1 MSGMHRDRVKRS
13 QKERRHGRFR
23 LAVQLAAAALLNG
36 YAVGF
41 LKGKI
46 FTGGTKYI
54 CVPVLNC
61 HSCPGALGACP
72 IGAMQAVASGGRHHI
87 SFYVLGTL
95 MLFGTVLGRLLC
107 GFICPFGFVQDLLHK
122 IPLHKIKVPEKLDKV
137 LRWLKYIILAVF
149 VILLPAVA
157 LNDFGTGESWFC
169 KYICPAGTLE
179 SGFPLVLMNEQIREL
194 VGALFSWKTGVL
206 VFIVLGSVFI
216 HRFFCRYFCPLG
228 AFYSLFSK
236 FSLYRMNVDSS
247 KCVGCGKCGNT
258 CPMAVDVTKNI
269 NSAECIRCGKCKAVC
284 PTGAITSGFE
294 TGGEENKENV
304 HTDR

>member
-1 MSGMHRDRVKRS
+1 MYRDRIKRP

-23 LAVQLAAAALLNG
+23 FAVQLAAAALLNG
-36 YAVGF
+36 YAAGF
-41 LKGKI
+41 FKGKI
-46 FTGGTKYI
+46 FTGATKYI

-72 IGAMQAVASGGRHHI
+72 IGAMQAVASGGRHHL

-122 IPLHKIKVPEKLDKV
+122 IPVRKIKVPEKPDKA

-149 VILLPAVA
+149 VILLPAIAVNEYG
-157 LNDFGTGESWFC
+157 LGESWFC

-179 SGFPLVLMNEQIREL
+179 SGFPLILMNEQIRTL

-206 VFIVLGSVFI
+206 VLIVVGSVFI

-228 AFYSLFSK
+228 AFYSLFNK
-236 FSLYRMNVDSS
+236 FALYRMSVDSL
-247 KCVGCGKCGNT
+247 KCVGCGKCSGA

-284 PTGAITSGFE
+284 PTDAITSGFE
-294 TGGEENKENV
+294 TGRKNNK
-304 HTDR
+304 DI

>member
-1 MSGMHRDRVKRS
+1 MSGMYRDRIKRPL
-13 QKERRHGRFR
+13 KERKHGRLR

-36 YAVGF
+36 YAAGF
-41 LKGKI
+41 FKGKI
-46 FTGGTKYI
+46 FGGGTKYI

-72 IGAMQAVASGGRHHI
+72 IGAMQAVAGGGRHHI

-122 IPLHKIKVPEKLDKV
+122 IPLRKIKVTEKPDKA
-137 LRWLKYIILAVF
+137 LRWLKYAILAVF

-157 LNDFGTGESWFC
+157 LNEYGLGESWFC

-179 SGFPLVLMNEQIREL
+179 SGFPLILTNEQIQEL
-194 VGALFSWKTGVL
+194 VGALFSWKTGVF
-206 VFIVLGSVFI
+206 VFIALI

-228 AFYSLFSK
+228 AFYSLFNK
-236 FSLYRMNVDSS
+236 FALYRMNVDGS
-247 KCVGCGKCGNT
+247 KCVGCGKCSGV
-258 CPMAVDVTKNI
+258 CPMAVDVVKNV
-269 NSAECIRCGKCKAVC
+269 NSAECIRCGKCNAVC
-284 PTGAITSGFE
+284 PTDAITSGFE
-294 TGGEENKENV
+294 TSRE
-304 HTDR
+304 DRKSSHASR